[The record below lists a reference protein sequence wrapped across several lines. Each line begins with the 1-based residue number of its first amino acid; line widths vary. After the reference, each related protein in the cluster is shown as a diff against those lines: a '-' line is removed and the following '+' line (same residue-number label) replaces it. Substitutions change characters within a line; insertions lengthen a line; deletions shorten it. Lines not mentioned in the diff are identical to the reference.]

1 MGLKESVALLLL
13 FLQGKHRLSL
23 IASQGSLCGTCQE
36 YNLEERNVKKSQY
49 MALGLSMVL
58 ALSACGGQ
66 TAPEPEEPKQEVQQV
81 AEPVSVETPAP
92 PIEVKPEAEPEDT
105 EPVEVQK
112 DEAEDNET
120 PPVEEV
126 QTVDLFTTVNE
137 TVYATGAVNL
147 RSGPGT
153 TFDKVG
159 SLATGDSATR
169 TGIGTGEAENWS
181 RVILD
186 SGEVVY
192 ASSNYLSLTKPAV
205 QQAQPVNASSGGSGG
220 SRTQQA
226 QETPSETSGGLS
238 AEDEAFLRALEE
250 SGYNIGL
257 DMSGVDYSPE
267 STSKAYTDGWTA
279 IYD

>member
-1 MGLKESVALLLL
+1 M
-13 FLQGKHRLSL
+13 
-23 IASQGSLCGTCQE
+23 
-36 YNLEERNVKKSQY
+36 KKSQY
-49 MALGLSMVL
+49 MALGFSLVL
-58 ALSACGGQ
+58 ALSMAGCGGQ
-66 TAPEPEEPKQEVQQV
+66 TAPAPQEPKQEVQQ
-81 AEPVSVETPAP
+81 AEPVSMETPAP
-92 PIEVKPEAEPEDT
+92 PVETKPEAEPEDM
-105 EPVEVQK
+105 EPVDVQTDEV
-112 DEAEDNET
+112 EDNET

-153 TFDKVG
+153 TFDAVG

-181 RVILD
+181 RIILD
-186 SGEVVY
+186 FGEEVY
-192 ASSNYLSLTKPAV
+192 VSSNYLSLTRPSV

-220 SRTQQA
+220 SGTQQA
-226 QETPSETSGGLS
+226 QEASSEASGGLS
-238 AEDEAFLRALEE
+238 AEAKADFDEIFGGL
-250 SGYNIGL
+250 NI